1 MTDAPQIDVAIRNGR
16 LVTPSGTFTG
26 SLGISGER
34 ISHIGT
40 DAAVPRATR
49 EIDADGAYVLP
60 GLIEPHAHLGLS
72 STQGANDFEKW
83 RRDFETET
91 NGAIHGGVTTV
102 LSHWTGKE
110 RYVDHLDTLIGWGE
124 ERSYID
130 FNVHPVIGI
139 EEHLEQI
146 PELVERGVTSFKHYH
161 HVYDD
166 PRGRSLGIFPC
177 DDQML
182 YRSFEAIA
190 AAGAPALAMVHAE
203 DGPIIKHLLAVEQA
217 SGRADLEAWTRAR
230 PPLVEN
236 LRVRRVLD
244 VAAHLGTPLYFV
256 HVTTVEAVEM
266 VAAAQREGQAVAAE
280 TQTCFLTHTAE
291 MEEEIG
297 AWGKINPALKYER
310 DQQALWAAIRDGIV
324 TCLGDDHLDYDLSDK
339 QPNGADRFNNVF
351 GCNAGMPG
359 GMEHL
364 LPVLVTAG
372 VRTGRISMED
382 VVRVCATN
390 TARLM
395 GLYPRKGVLAVGSDA
410 DVVVVDPERHKT
422 VDDAFY
428 HTRVRD
434 WSLYWGWT
442 LYGIPST
449 TLVRGTVVLEDGE
462 TVGLPGHGRFVPG
475 RAIDIQAA
483 ETHS

>member
-1 MTDAPQIDVAIRNGR
+1 MTDMIDVAIRNGW
-16 LVTPSGTFTG
+16 LVTPGGTFRG
-26 SLGISGER
+26 SLGIVGEQ
-34 ISHIGT
+34 ISHVGT
-40 DAAVPRATR
+40 DDAVPRATR
-49 EIDADGAYVLP
+49 EIDAGGAYVLP

-72 STQGANDFEKW
+72 STKGATELEKW
-83 RRDFETET
+83 RRDFETESE
-91 NGAIHGGVTTV
+91 GAIHGGVTTV
-102 LSHWTGKE
+102 LSHWTGQE
-110 RYVDHLDTLIGWGE
+110 RYVDHLGTLIRWGE

-130 FNVHPVIGI
+130 FNFHPVIGI
-139 EEHLEQI
+139 EEHLDQI
-146 PELVERGVTSFKHYH
+146 PELVERGVTSFKHYN

-166 PRGRSLGIFPC
+166 PRGRALGIFPC
-177 DDQML
+177 DDAML

-203 DGPIIKHLLAVEQA
+203 DGPIISHLMAQVRA
-217 SGRADLEAWTRAR
+217 SGRSDLEAWTLAR

-236 LRVRRVLD
+236 LKVRRIID

-256 HVTTVEAVEM
+256 HVTTREAVDM
-266 VAAAQREGQAVAAE
+266 VAEAQRSGQQVAAE

-310 DQQALWAAIRDGIV
+310 DRQALWAGIRRGTV

-339 QPNGADRFNNVF
+339 QPDGAERFDNVF

-364 LPVLVTAG
+364 LPVLITAG
-372 VRTGRISMED
+372 VRTGLVTIED
-382 VVRVCATN
+382 IVRVCSTN

-395 GLYPRKGVLAVGSDA
+395 GLYPRKGVLAPGADA
-410 DVVVVDPERHKT
+410 DVVVVDPERHKA
-422 VDDAFY
+422 VDESFY
-428 HTRVRD
+428 HTRVKD

-449 TLVRGTVVLEDGE
+449 TLVRGTVVLEEGE
-462 TVGLPGHGRFVPG
+462 TVGTPGHGRFAPG
-475 RAIDIQAA
+475 RRPDLALRA
-483 ETHS
+483 EAPA